1 MLHPRI
7 VILVPTRTTN
17 YQARRR
23 SRSSEFRSRRLTG
36 AKQMQRKAAK
46 LQAQRLIEEF
56 GPAAY
61 EQTQAAER
69 VARRKQDKRLA
80 NFLAEV
86 MRQIAGQ
93 ERP

>member
-1 MLHPRI
+1 MRQRCIHASFYLHLLEQPIIGRAG
-7 VILVPTRTTN
+7 V
-17 YQARRR
+17 A
-23 SRSSEFRSRRLTG
+23 RSSEFGSRRLTG

-61 EQTQAAER
+61 EQALAAER

-86 MRQIAGQ
+86 VR
-93 ERP
+93 